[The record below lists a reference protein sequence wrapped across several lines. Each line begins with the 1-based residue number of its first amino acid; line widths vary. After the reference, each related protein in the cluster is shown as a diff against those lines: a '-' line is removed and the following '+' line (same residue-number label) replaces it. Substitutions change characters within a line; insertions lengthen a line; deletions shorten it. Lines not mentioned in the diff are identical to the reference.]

1 MLKLLQYCI
10 LPLFMYAIINDFLL
24 DVILFPAFMPF
35 FEKVIFIEAQL
46 QVVRVSF
53 CRSALLTVLL
63 GRSWSWQ
70 VCNENWANNFLY

>member
-24 DVILFPAFMPF
+24 DVILFPAFMHF
-35 FEKVIFIEAQL
+35 FEKVIFIEAHL
-46 QVVRVSF
+46 QVVRVS
-53 CRSALLTVLL
+53 RSAPVLL

>member
-35 FEKVIFIEAQL
+35 FEKVIFIEA
-46 QVVRVSF
+46 
-53 CRSALLTVLL
+53 
-63 GRSWSWQ
+63 
-70 VCNENWANNFLY
+70 